1 MRRLGGANPP
11 GSSEQPLPALAGAL
25 VADLARFTGWRGVK
39 AMALVIGVAVLEGIA
54 LVLLVP
60 LLALSIGALPDS
72 GWLSVRLHSAF
83 ESLGLPDPRSH
94 LMALLLLFAFLF
106 ICRLAFA
113 TRRDVLLQEIQI
125 GFVDARRLAVVEK
138 MALAPWAT
146 ASRWK
151 KAEAAQALA
160 GDAQRLNL
168 AVRFLQQ
175 IIVAAVMLAGQGL
188 AALLVSPLLALI
200 CFLLVGLVA
209 IGLRVTVTRAYALGE
224 SIANANME
232 TMQILLQFFGGLKL
246 AISQDLQKAY
256 VDEMRQVLGE
266 VEDRQLAVVRANA
279 RRQLAIGLIAI
290 LLGGVACAIGLLLL
304 AAPAA
309 ALVGLLLIMI
319 RITGPA
325 LVLQQGMVQFAQTLP
340 AYRKLKLLEERSL
353 GDPVTAAPP
362 GAAVAIALREG
373 IEFDAVT
380 YAYPGDRDRSRPTL
394 DRCSIEIGCGAVVG
408 VTGPSGAGKTTF
420 VDLLVGLLSP
430 DEGEIRI
437 DGIPLGAAALPSWR
451 RQISYV
457 GQDAHFFPDSVRRN
471 LAWANPEA
479 DETEIWEALR
489 TAGAE
494 QLVKRLPNGLDAHLG
509 EGGNFLS
516 GGERQRLAL
525 ARALVRRPR
534 LLVLDEATNAL
545 DVAGERALIAALL
558 SLRPRPTIVMIA
570 HRRETLM
577 RCDRLLLLDGGKLRP
592 VRSIAEAFAEAPAA
606 IGQA

>member
-1 MRRLGGANPP
+1 LNAR
-11 GSSEQPLPALAGAL
+11 ALAGAL
-25 VADLARFTGWRGVK
+25 LADLARFTRWRGVK

-60 LLALSIGALPDS
+60 LVALSIGALPES
-72 GWLSVRLHSAF
+72 GWVSRLLNSAF
-83 ESLGLPDPRSH
+83 ESVGLQEPRSH
-94 LMALLLLFAFLF
+94 LIFLLLVFAAIFVL
-106 ICRLAFA
+106 RLAFS
-113 TRRDVLLQEIQI
+113 TRRDVLLNEIQI
-125 GFVDARRLAVVEK
+125 GFVDARRLAVIEK
-138 MALAPWAT
+138 MAQAPWKT

-151 KAEAAQALA
+151 QAEAAQALA

-175 IIVAAVMLAGQGL
+175 IIVAAVMLAGQCA

-209 IGLRVTVTRAYALGE
+209 TGLRVTVTRAHLLGE
-224 SIANANME
+224 SVSHANMQ

-266 VEDRQLAVVRANA
+266 VEERQLGVVRANA
-279 RRQLAIGLIAI
+279 RRQIAIGMIGI
-290 LLGGVACAIGLLLL
+290 LLGGAACAIALTLLD
-304 AAPAA
+304 APAP

-325 LVLQQGMVQFAQTLP
+325 LVLQQGLVQFAQMLP

-353 GDPVTAAPP
+353 GGPVIAAPP
-362 GAAVAIALREG
+362 TAAVPLALHQG
-373 IEFDAVT
+373 IEFDDVT
-380 YAYPGDRDRSRPTL
+380 YAYPGGDGDRPRPTL
-394 DRCSIEIGCGAVVG
+394 DRCSVAIGCGAFVG
-408 VTGPSGAGKTTF
+408 LTGPSGAGKTTF

-430 DEGEIRI
+430 DQGEIRV
-437 DGIPLGAAALPSWR
+437 DGIALGAAVLPSWR

-457 GQDAHFFPDSVRRN
+457 GQDSHFFPDSVRRN

-479 DETEIWEALR
+479 DETQIWEALR

-494 QLVKRLPNGLDAHLG
+494 PLVTQLPHGLDAQLG
-509 EGGNFLS
+509 ESGRFLS

-534 LLVLDEATNAL
+534 LLVLDEATNAI
-545 DVAGERALIAALL
+545 DVAGEHALIAALL
-558 SLRPRPTIVMIA
+558 ALRPRPTIVMIA

-577 RCDRLLLLDGGKLRP
+577 RCDQLLLLTGGKLRP
-592 VRSIAEAFAEAPAA
+592 ASSVVEAFAEASTAA
-606 IGQA
+606 DRL